1 MTITINGQ
9 AVSHEQLVEQLMAAH
24 ESELGS
30 SAEANEAAI
39 NVDILLGTAFDSND
53 STLIKL
59 CCNALGKRS
68 GDAELTFRGNLGRI
82 MAMPSTGLD
91 SDPVRVLTGDPKS
104 DKKRGEKFYR
114 GLVRKYLNRV
124 KDDEGIMPKER
135 IKWVV
140 GGGESGTIQTM
151 QDALLHIDQY
161 LKQPK
166 ITKIEDY
173 FNAAQSIEKA
183 TKLYEAD
190 NYSGDL
196 DVARER
202 AEAIK
207 AAVEAFLTA
216 SGS

>member
-1 MTITINGQ
+1 MTITVNGQ
-9 AVSHEQLVEQLMAAH
+9 AVSHEQLVDQLMAAH

-39 NVDILLGTAFDSND
+39 NVDILLGTAFDSGD

-68 GDAELTFRGNLGRI
+68 GDSELTFRGNLGRI
-82 MAMPSTGLD
+82 MAMPSVGLD
-91 SDPVRVLTGDPKS
+91 ADPVRVLTGDPKE
-104 DKKRGEKFYR
+104 DKKRGEKHHR
-114 GLVRKYLNRV
+114 GVVRKYLNRV
-124 KDDEGIMPKER
+124 KDDTGIMPKDR
-135 IKWVV
+135 IKWIVN
-140 GGGESGTIQTM
+140 GGDSGSIKTM
-151 QDALLHIDQY
+151 QDALQHIHEY

-166 ITKIEDY
+166 VTKIEDY

-190 NYSGDL
+190 DFTGDL

-207 AAVEAFLTA
+207 VAVEVFLTT